1 MAKKR
6 ELVRKAEKK
15 KTRLI
20 RVFEEDFFK
29 IHALA
34 GELQANNEKA
44 TSVAEALHFLLDFFK
59 KNRKAVFSKTKTKL
73 APNVL
78 TELRPQNDPLR
89 LFSLKHQKYLE

>member
-6 ELVRKAEKK
+6 GLAQKAKK

-20 RVFEEDFFK
+20 RIFEEDFPK

-44 TSVAEALHFLLDFFK
+44 TSVAEAFHLLLDFFK
-59 KNRKAVFSKTKTKL
+59 KNRKIAFSKTKRTS
-73 APNVL
+73 NVL
-78 TELRPQNDPLR
+78 LEIKPRKSEPLR
-89 LFSLKHQKYLE
+89 LFSLKHQKYIE